1 MDITGRIAEF
11 PLPELL
17 QFLDRR
23 KSTGCLSL
31 EVFSEYYEEL
41 HPQHYTIWL
50 SEGQIIAA
58 YREGAK
64 SDVYALAVQK
74 GWISPF
80 VARKLKERAPKD
92 IAAGLYLETQGALS
106 FGQLRSLF
114 FGEVVRRVE
123 ALCDVQNAKFS
134 FRAIADLP
142 ICTLTGL
149 SISSKQVARQGM
161 RGKNLR
167 LPQLNHCLKA
177 QKNTFLETNIISKA
191 RRSELRF
198 STPI

>member
-1 MDITGRIAEF
+1 MDITGRITEF

-50 SEGQIIAA
+50 SEGQIVAA
-58 YREGAK
+58 YREGTK
-64 SDVYALAVQK
+64 SNVYALAVQK

-92 IAAGLYLETQGALS
+92 IAAGLYLETQGALN

-134 FRAIADLP
+134 FRATNELP
-142 ICTLTGL
+142 VNVSTGL
-149 SISSKQVARQGM
+149 SIAASRVAKHGMKDSKLPLKRYQDIPLSQIKLTVA
-161 RGKNLR
+161 
-167 LPQLNHCLKA
+167 
-177 QKNTFLETNIISKA
+177 
-191 RRSELRF
+191 
-198 STPI
+198 

>member
-1 MDITGRIAEF
+1 MDITGRITEF

-50 SEGQIIAA
+50 SEGQIVAA
-58 YREGAK
+58 YREGAR

-114 FGEVVRRVE
+114 FSEVVRRVE
-123 ALCDVQNAKFS
+123 ALCYVQNAEFS
-134 FRAIADLP
+134 FRAIANLP
-142 ICTLTGL
+142 LHEMTGL
-149 SISSKQVARQGM
+149 SIAAAKVAKQGM
-161 RGKNLR
+161 RRISLSSGR
-167 LPQLNHCLKA
+167 SQHSLKA
-177 QKNTFLETNIISKA
+177 LKAELFSSKVQLPPCTSHLA
-191 RRSELRF
+191 LFEC
-198 STPI
+198 